1 MTVFPSI
8 EPQSRTYV
16 PGSTPTTPIGVLTG
30 DEFAVRHTNASVG
43 HILRLGYRGLTS
55 AEHAELVNHYNFHGR
70 FQPFDLPATVLTGS
84 NLTFPANYQ
93 WIYAASPQTS
103 YSPGVIDTTIEL
115 ELVPPYT
122 I

>member
-1 MTVFPSI
+1 MADFPSLP
-8 EPQSRTYV
+8 PQSRTYI
-16 PGSTPTTPIGVLTG
+16 PGSTAVTPIGVLTG
-30 DEFAVRHTNASVG
+30 DEFAVRHTNAAVG
-43 HILRLGYRGLTS
+43 NILRLGYRGLTT
-55 AEHAELVNHYNFHGR
+55 AEHSELINHFSFHGR

-93 WIYAASPQTS
+93 WIYVGSPRTS
-103 YSPGVIDTTIEL
+103 YSPGLVETTIEL